1 MNLLEALR
9 SLSGKIKQLKNKLWM
24 MKQSLVGNAAGKF
37 PASKLLGKNDNP
49 MESQQEILNSLRS
62 FASFL
67 KHKKLRNG
75 YTNHQNF
82 DHLNFPHFLSF

>member
-62 FASFL
+62 FASF
-67 KHKKLRNG
+67 KAQKIRNG
-75 YTNHQNF
+75 NTNHQNF
-82 DHLNFPHFLSF
+82 DHLNFSHFLSF

>member
-9 SLSGKIKQLKNKLWM
+9 SLSGKIKQVKNKLWM

-49 MESQQEILNSLRS
+49 MESQQEILNSLR
-62 FASFL
+62 FLLLL

-75 YTNHQNF
+75 DTNHQNF

>member
-1 MNLLEALR
+1 MTLLEALR

-62 FASFL
+62 FASF
-67 KHKKLRNG
+67 KAQKIKKWR
-75 YTNHQNF
+75 YSPSKF
-82 DHLNFPHFLSF
+82 

>member
-62 FASFL
+62 FASF

-75 YTNHQNF
+75 DTNHQNF

>member
-62 FASFL
+62 FASL

-75 YTNHQNF
+75 DTNHQNF